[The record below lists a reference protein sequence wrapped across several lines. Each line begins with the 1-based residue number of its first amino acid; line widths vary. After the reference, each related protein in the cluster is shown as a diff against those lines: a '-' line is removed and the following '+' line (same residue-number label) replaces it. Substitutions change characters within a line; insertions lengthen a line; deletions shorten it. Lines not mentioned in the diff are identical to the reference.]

1 MMDMLKRKMI
11 TMTRRQMDM
20 LKRKK
25 MDHDDHDG
33 HDDHEGHAH
42 GEYDPHIW
50 LDPINAKVILKEMTE
65 HLIEND
71 SKNRSTYKR

>member
-1 MMDMLKRKMI
+1 M
-11 TMTRRQMDM
+11 
-20 LKRKK
+20 
-25 MDHDDHDG
+25 
-33 HDDHEGHAH
+33 HEGH

-71 SKNRSTYKR
+71 LAKNAG